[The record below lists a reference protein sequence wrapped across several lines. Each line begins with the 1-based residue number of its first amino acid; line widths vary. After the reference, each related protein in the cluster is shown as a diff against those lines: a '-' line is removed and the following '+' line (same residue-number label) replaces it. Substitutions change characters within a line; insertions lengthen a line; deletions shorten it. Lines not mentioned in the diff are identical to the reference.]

1 MRAVHTDCLEA
12 HRARSEQAV
21 NGSLDLRGL
30 CCETELAAH
39 VEIFPYFYLHNSLLG
54 KELLATSIAIKYLN
68 LLYIRLSSQFTFT
81 FREFFCICQS
91 LQPGPRNTNTAES
104 LSLPKTDQSAC
115 ACVNLIFQLRISIN
129 VSAFYLFENV
139 KMMTTLCP
147 ENYKDRSCV
156 PQG

>member
-1 MRAVHTDCLEA
+1 MSFIARANIYPLPTTRCSSMRAVHTDCLEA

-21 NGSLDLRGL
+21 TGSLDLRGL
-30 CCETELAAH
+30 CCETQLAGC

-104 LSLPKTDQSAC
+104 LYPKLT
-115 ACVNLIFQLRISIN
+115 NLL
-129 VSAFYLFENV
+129 AHA
-139 KMMTTLCP
+139 
-147 ENYKDRSCV
+147 
-156 PQG
+156 